1 MSTPQTSH
9 MGSSSLDTVEECLNQ
24 MTRQVEAIIPNFL
37 YHQLPHQNHQQQ
49 LYDQLQHQQQ
59 PPPSVDLPQDQYL
72 NHQLQHQLRIHNRQ
86 MKMKEEREKL
96 VEQLKKE
103 IVHLRLSERS
113 IRSSINRMEKLL
125 EQQKRSEEF
134 LKLYIMG
141 DSSKSQRAIANIFR
155 ICREEL
161 SDLYTV
167 EIIDVLEQPQLAEQD
182 KILVTP
188 TLVKQLPPPLQR
200 IIGDMS
206 NTQKVLLGLDVI
218 PKDSHLN

>member
-1 MSTPQTSH
+1 MS
-9 MGSSSLDTVEECLNQ
+9 
-24 MTRQVEAIIPNFL
+24 
-37 YHQLPHQNHQQQ
+37 
-49 LYDQLQHQQQ
+49 
-59 PPPSVDLPQDQYL
+59 QYL
-72 NHQLQHQLRIHNRQ
+72 
-86 MKMKEEREKL
+86 
-96 VEQLKKE
+96 
-103 IVHLRLSERS
+103 
-113 IRSSINRMEKLL
+113 
-125 EQQKRSEEF
+125 

-167 EIIDVLEQPQLAEQD
+167 EIIDVLEQPQLVEQD

-218 PKDSHLN
+218 PKDSRLN